1 MKLTDAISQI
11 RTDSKVE
18 VKKNRKAEV
27 GLEGPGLSGSDK
39 VDLSSSSRDVQ
50 KMKEILDQTPLMRM
64 EMIESLKKQIDEG
77 TYRVDARDIADK
89 MMEDLLSEDTLLHE

>member
-18 VKKNRKAEV
+18 VKKNRKTEV